1 MQSLPVKAEESKS
14 ILADLKAA
22 PKLVRVSIRFDNDP
36 PKAILVST
44 DPNDCKNNIH
54 KFIEDICAKIEKP
67 YQKALIL
74 LLEPD
79 CIIFDVKTI
88 EEGDRLLIIP
98 RNKLNE
104 IMRIEEEK

>member
-1 MQSLPVKAEESKS
+1 MLSDIKS
-14 ILADLKAA
+14 SGKS
-22 PKLVRVSIRFDNDP
+22 VRVSIRFDNDP

-54 KFIEDICAKIEKP
+54 KFIEEICAKIEKP

-104 IMRIEEEK
+104 IMRIEEEKRKN